1 MGNNLSVLL
10 NGKVIAALAR
20 KHNFCFYGD
29 NCLPTE
35 DEIEKKLNNSR
46 QHIISTLVGYATW
59 LATQENPLTEN
70 IDDIVSSVKDLIE
83 LFEYDVMVAGR
94 NWALQDLQY
103 QLEEDIEVV
112 DDNELYRRQEQ
123 DKKDDLAKKSYFNK
137 LRKQLLIDKA
147 IADAENK
154 GVYDAVEHQ
163 TGEVDLEPE
172 KNTLQEVI
180 DARFV
185 VDPEW
190 EDKNDDY
197 LDRQNRQ

>member
-59 LATQENPLTEN
+59 LAAQKNPLTEN

-83 LFEYDVMVAGR
+83 MFEYDVMVAGR

>member
-59 LATQENPLTEN
+59 LAAQKNPLTEN